1 MICFYSFTKRFSK
14 GNACKFCPTERCPT
28 RCWVLAPSSYAGR
41 WQQALPRRPSVPG
54 WHKGTL
60 FHIGQ
65 SDLSMFYRN
74 SLLSP
79 FIDGVKAGLY
89 SDSSLEPFGKGSSMR
104 RSLLETCWGSPVVQ
118 GTMLCR
124 EVAAPWLN
132 TAAEVF
138 FSVPLWAH
146 TCIGCDMVLGLQTS
160 SHICGLHL
168 QRGFSVQWAS
178 QKMPHV
184 KCIFLPVGVGV
195 FASCPDCK
203 TLHQWWDKD

>member
-1 MICFYSFTKRFSK
+1 MLLRLCKLAASILSVWALSKMICFYSFTKRFSK

-118 GTMLCR
+118 GTMLWR

-132 TAAEVF
+132 TAAEVCLF
-138 FSVPLWAH
+138 LCSSLSTHLYRLWY
-146 TCIGCDMVLGLQTS
+146 GPGLAD
-160 SHICGLHL
+160 
-168 QRGFSVQWAS
+168 F
-178 QKMPHV
+178 
-184 KCIFLPVGVGV
+184 
-195 FASCPDCK
+195 
-203 TLHQWWDKD
+203 